1 MSDYKEFKGKQGL
14 VRLFNALG
22 YSRDGLCAA
31 WKNEAAFREET
42 LLAAVTIPL
51 AFVLGQTGVDRAL
64 PATPTEQETMGDYK
78 EFKGKQGIVRLINA
92 LGYSRDGLASAWKNE
107 AAFREETLL
116 AAVAIPLAIFLG
128 QTGVDR
134 ALLIGS
140 ILLILIVEILNSGLE
155 AVVDKASPEKH
166 ELAKR
171 AKDMGSAAVL
181 LSLVNAA
188 VIWACVLWPA
198 G

>member
-14 VRLFNALG
+14 TRLFNALG

-31 WKNEAAFREET
+31 WQNEAAFREET
-42 LLAAVTIPL
+42 LLA
-51 AFVLGQTGVDRAL
+51 
-64 PATPTEQETMGDYK
+64 
-78 EFKGKQGIVRLINA
+78 LI
-92 LGYSRDGLASAWKNE
+92 
-107 AAFREETLL
+107 
-116 AAVAIPLAIFLG
+116 AIPLALYFGHSGIE
-128 QTGVDR
+128 R

-181 LSLVNAA
+181 LSLLNAGL
-188 VIWACVLWPA
+188 IWALILWP
-198 G
+198 

>member
-1 MSDYKEFKGKQGL
+1 MSSAEFKGKTGL
-14 VRLFNALG
+14 ARLWNALG
-22 YSRDGLCAA
+22 YSRDGLAAA
-31 WKNEAAFREET
+31 WKNEAAFREEV
-42 LLAAVTIPL
+42 LLAAIAIPL
-51 AFVLGQTGVDRAL
+51 ALFLGKTGVDRS
-64 PATPTEQETMGDYK
+64 
-78 EFKGKQGIVRLINA
+78 I
-92 LGYSRDGLASAWKNE
+92 
-107 AAFREETLL
+107 
-116 AAVAIPLAIFLG
+116 
-128 QTGVDR
+128 
-134 ALLIGS
+134 LIGS
-140 ILLILIVEILNSGLE
+140 IILILIVEILNSAIE